1 MRRRANCAIPTQ
13 HALLVARGE
22 YAQQI
27 GLTEALA
34 QVPLPQKKRAHSPQT
49 KVLEL
54 FVATL
59 AGLPYLE
66 DISRSAHPFDQD
78 LAVAQAWGQTQ
89 WADYSGVSRTLGRLT
104 FRDVERIMKPF
115 RQLSQQFLAEEIEQ
129 IQRQEGRLIY
139 DGDLTGLSVSKSSQ
153 TYPNVSYGHMDDTI
167 RLGYQAAVVSL
178 VSPTD
183 GRLWLSVAHHS
194 GNTVSGTQAEAMVQ
208 AAEAQTG
215 RRPRRRTELLAQ
227 RLQQM
232 EAEGLAMSQRVKDH
246 QDGLAQAHLKQ
257 SQTRTEIVH
266 LHNQVRVCE
275 QDYQARQKSERP
287 TSQLALLRKRLGVF
301 QRLDQRQTQTIAKAQ
316 KLLTWSEGLW
326 HEHQSAQLRLQERL
340 TLFQQENQSNPAP
353 ILAVFRLDAGFGTWE
368 NVALL
373 IEMGY
378 ELYTKAC
385 SPQTIQ
391 PFAAQLPDPAPW
403 VRVGQDS
410 EMITWPAQTLKQFCY
425 PLDLGLERFT
435 DDKRVKFSTLLH
447 FGTERVAAQPQ
458 VWFSTYN
465 QRQTIEAGIKEG
477 KQVFQLHH
485 LKVRSEPA
493 ILLQECFVIFAA
505 NFIRWANVW
514 LMTQSTGSA
523 KNHLNHTRLGTK
535 YLAQVAAHTSADVSW
550 NSYGCLLRFSDLSLL
565 AGQELL
571 LPPRP
576 KWLKPVSKNFL
587 FFTVFR
593 GSAYGCT
600 KVGEVGKNIE

>member
-1 MRRRANCAIPTQ
+1 MRRRSNYAIPTQ
-13 HALLVARGE
+13 HALLVAWGE

-27 GLTEALA
+27 GLTEALD

-54 FVATL
+54 LVATL

-78 LAVAQAWGQTQ
+78 LAVAQAWGQDQ

-104 FRDVERIMKPF
+104 FGDVEQIVKQL
-115 RQLSQQFLAEEIEQ
+115 RQISQKFLAEEIER
-129 IQRQEGRLIY
+129 IQHQEGRLIY

-153 TYPNVSYGHMDDTI
+153 TYPNVSYGHMDDSI

-178 VSPTD
+178 RSPTY

-215 RRPRRRTELLAQ
+215 RKPRRRTELLEQ
-227 RLQQM
+227 RLKQM
-232 EAEGLAMSQRVKDH
+232 EQEGQVMRQRVQGH
-246 QDGLAQAHLKQ
+246 QDGLAQAQLKP
-257 SQTRTEIVH
+257 SQTRREIVN
-266 LHNQVRVCE
+266 LQNQIMVWE
-275 QDYQARQKSERP
+275 QNDHTSQKIERP
-287 TSQLALLRKRLGVF
+287 TGQLAELRKRLDVF
-301 QRLDQRQTQTIAKAQ
+301 QRRDQRQIQAIAKAE

-326 HEHQSAQLRLQERL
+326 REHQSAQLRLQERL
-340 TLFQQENQSNPAP
+340 ALFQQENLANPAP

-378 ELYTKAC
+378 ELYTKAF

-391 PFAAQLPDPAPW
+391 SLAAQLPDPAPW
-403 VRVGQDS
+403 VRVGQDAD
-410 EMITWPAQTLKQFCY
+410 MITWPAQTLKQFCY

-435 DDKRVKFSTLLH
+435 DDKRVKFGTLLH
-447 FGTERVAAQPQ
+447 FGMDPVAAQPQ

-477 KQVFQLHH
+477 KQVFHLHH

-493 ILLQECFVIFAA
+493 ILLQENFVIFAA

-523 KNHLNHTRLGTK
+523 KNQLNHTRLGTK
-535 YLAQVAAHTSADVSW
+535 YLVQVAAHTSADVIW

-565 AGQELL
+565 AGKELL

-576 KWLKPVSKNFL
+576 KSLKTAPKNLPFFHGFQRFRLWLHK
-587 FFTVFR
+587 T
-593 GSAYGCT
+593 
-600 KVGEVGKNIE
+600 

>member
-1 MRRRANCAIPTQ
+1 MRRRSNCAIPTQ
-13 HALLVARGE
+13 HALLVAWGE
-22 YAQQI
+22 YAQVI
-27 GLTEALA
+27 GLTEALI
-34 QVPLPQKKRAHSPQT
+34 QVPLAQKKRVHSPQT

-54 FVATL
+54 LVATL

-89 WADYSGVSRTLGRLT
+89 WADYSGVSRTLGSLT
-104 FRDVERIMKPF
+104 FRDVEQIVKQL
-115 RQLSQQFLAEEIEQ
+115 RQISQKFLGEEIERM
-129 IQRQEGRLIY
+129 QRQDGRLIY

-178 VSPTD
+178 DSPTY

-194 GNTVSGTQAEAMVQ
+194 GNTVSGTQAEALVQ
-208 AAEAQTG
+208 AAEGQTG

-227 RLQQM
+227 RLQHMAQ
-232 EAEGLAMSQRVKDH
+232 EGLAISQRVKDH

-257 SQTRTEIVH
+257 SQTRKEIVN
-266 LHNQVRVCE
+266 LQNQVMVLER
-275 QDYQARQKSERP
+275 DYQAMQKIERP
-287 TSQLALLRKRLGVF
+287 TSQLAQARKRLGVF
-301 QRLDQRQTQTIAKAQ
+301 QRRDQRQTQTIAKAE
-316 KLLTWSEGLW
+316 KLLNWSEGLW
-326 HEHQSAQLRLQERL
+326 REQQSAQLHLRKRLA
-340 TLFQQENQSNPAP
+340 LFQQENLANPAP

-391 PFAAQLPDPAPW
+391 TLAAQLPDPAPW
-403 VRVGQDS
+403 VRVGQDA
-410 EMITWPAQTLKQFCY
+410 EMITWRAQTLKQFCY
-425 PLDLGLERFT
+425 PLDFGLERFT
-435 DDKRVKFSTLLH
+435 DDERVKFGTLLH
-447 FGTERVAAQPQ
+447 FGIDPVAAQPQ
-458 VWFSTYN
+458 LWFSTYN

-477 KQVFQLHH
+477 KQVFYLNH

-493 ILLQECFVIFAA
+493 ILLQENFVIFAA

-523 KNHLNHTRLGTK
+523 KSLLNHTRLGTK
-535 YLAQVAAHTSADVSW
+535 YLVQVAAHTSADVIW
-550 NSYGCLLRFSDLSLL
+550 NSYGCLLKFSDLSLL
-565 AGQELL
+565 AGKELL
-571 LPPRP
+571 LPPQPNSLNSAP
-576 KWLKPVSKNFL
+576 KILSFFHGFQWFRLWLHN
-587 FFTVFR
+587 T
-593 GSAYGCT
+593 
-600 KVGEVGKNIE
+600 

>member
-1 MRRRANCAIPTQ
+1 MRRKSNCAIPTQ
-13 HALLVARGE
+13 HALLVAWGE

-27 GLTEALA
+27 GLTEALE
-34 QVPLPQKKRAHSPQT
+34 QVPLAQKTRAHSPQK

-54 FVATL
+54 LVATL

-66 DISRSAHPFDQD
+66 DISRSAHPLDQD
-78 LAVAQAWGQTQ
+78 LAVAQAWGQTH
-89 WADYSGVSRTLGRLT
+89 WADYSGVSRTLRGLT
-104 FRDVERIMKPF
+104 FSDVEQIVK
-115 RQLSQQFLAEEIEQ
+115 QLYPISQKFLAEEIEQ
-129 IQRQEGRLIY
+129 IQRQAGRLIY

-153 TYPNVSYGHMDDTI
+153 TYPNASYGHMDDSI

-178 VSPTD
+178 HSPTY

-194 GNTVSGTQAEAMVQ
+194 GNTVSGNQAEALVQ

-215 RRPRRRTELLAQ
+215 RRPRRRTELLEQ

-232 EAEGLAMSQRVKDH
+232 EQASLAMRQRVKEH
-246 QDGLAQAHLKQ
+246 QAGLAQAQGKQ
-257 SQTRTEIVH
+257 SQTRREIVQ
-266 LHNQVRVCE
+266 LQSQVMLWE
-275 QDYQARQKSERP
+275 QAYQAKQKIVRP
-287 TSQLALLRKRLGVF
+287 ASQLTKARIRLDVF
-301 QRLDQRQTQTIAKAQ
+301 QRRDQRQTQAIAKAE
-316 KLLTWSEGLW
+316 KLLSWSEGLW
-326 HEHQSAQLRLQERL
+326 REHQRAQLHLQERL
-340 TLFQQENQSNPAP
+340 SLFQQENQTNPAP
-353 ILAVFRLDAGFGTWE
+353 ILAIFRLDAGFGTWE

-378 ELYTKAC
+378 ELYTKAYN
-385 SPQTIQ
+385 PQTIQ
-391 PFAAQLPDPAPW
+391 SLAAQLSDEVDW
-403 VRVGQDS
+403 VRVGQDA

-435 DDKRVKFSTLLH
+435 DEKRVKFGTLLH
-447 FGTERVAAQPQ
+447 FGGDPVTAQPKL
-458 VWFSTYN
+458 WFSTYN

-493 ILLQECFVIFAA
+493 ILLQENLVIFAA

-523 KNHLNHTRLGTK
+523 KNQLNHTRLGTK
-535 YLAQVAAHTSADVSW
+535 YLVQVAAHTSANVIW

-571 LPPRP
+571 LPPRLKSFKTAP
-576 KWLKPVSKNFL
+576 KNLSFFHGFQRFCLWLHN
-587 FFTVFR
+587 T
-593 GSAYGCT
+593 
-600 KVGEVGKNIE
+600 